1 MVRCRNTHKERIEMS
16 SRKPESNKIIN
27 TSNSNNDNKIKL
39 KVTKK
44 SFNIITEIKSGSI
57 QELNKSCD
65 YEENLIAI
73 INLPRKRCV
82 KVFDSKTK
90 TGFKNTVRV
99 MTEFELR
106 RARGEKIEI
115 IYYEVIK

>member
-1 MVRCRNTHKERIEMS
+1 MS
-16 SRKPESNKIIN
+16 SSKSESTKVIS

-39 KVTKK
+39 KITKK
-44 SFNIITEIKSGSI
+44 SSNIITEIKTGSI
-57 QELNKSCD
+57 QELNKICG

-73 INLPRKRCV
+73 INIPRKKSV
-82 KVFDSKTK
+82 KIFDNKTE

-106 RARGEKIEI
+106 RAKGERIEI
-115 IYYEVIK
+115 IYYELVK

>member
-1 MVRCRNTHKERIEMS
+1 MS
-16 SRKPESNKIIN
+16 SRKSESNKINN

-39 KVTKK
+39 KITKK
-44 SFNIITEIKSGSI
+44 SFNIITEIKIGSI
-57 QELNKSCD
+57 QELNKICD

-73 INLPRKRCV
+73 INIPRKKSV
-82 KVFDSKTK
+82 KIFDSKTK

-99 MTEFELR
+99 MTGFELR

-115 IYYEVIK
+115 IYYEIIE